1 MQVRENK
8 FGFKKF
14 NSYNKTFEISYEIVN
29 AGCKK
34 DIIFL
39 HGWGSNKDIMKNVF
53 FPFLKDFRHIY
64 IDLPGFGK
72 SPNEYE
78 LKTEDYVKI
87 IEAFLSLLSSTKDV
101 IAGHSYGGKV
111 ATLLNPKNL
120 VLLSSAGIL
129 EEKPLKIRAKIS
141 IAKFFNTLGLGK
153 VTKMFRSGDVN
164 SMNEGMY
171 STFKNVVNEDFSNS
185 FKNYKNNALIF
196 WGQIDTATSLESG
209 KKIASLINSSTFI
222 SYDGDHFFFVK
233 NAKDISE
240 RIENGIL

>member
-1 MQVRENK
+1 MASKSLIVD
-8 FGFKKF
+8 
-14 NSYNKTFEISYEIVN
+14 NKTFDISYEIVN
-29 AGCKK
+29 ASGKK

-53 FPFLKDFRHIY
+53 SPFLKDFRHIY

-72 SPNEYE
+72 STNEHE

-87 IEAFLSLLSSTKDV
+87 TEEFLTLLNSTKDV

-111 ATLLNPKNL
+111 AVLLNPKNL

-129 EEKPLKIRAKIS
+129 EEKSFEVKFKIAVS
-141 IAKFFNTLGLGK
+141 KFFNAFGLGK
-153 VTKMFRSGDVN
+153 ITKMFRSADVKT
-164 SMNEGMY
+164 MNEGMY
-171 STFKNVVNEDFSNS
+171 STFKNVVNEDFSKN

-196 WGQIDTATSLESG
+196 WGKKDTATSLESG

-222 SYDGDHFFFVK
+222 SYDGDHYFFVK